1 MDRSE
6 LISIR
11 LKLVKR
17 DIPSSKNITLVAVSK
32 KYPYEDVKF
41 AHQAGQIDFG
51 ENRIDELVEKSECAA
66 NDHLHLRWHF
76 IGNLQSNKISKLFNV
91 KNLKFI
97 HSVDSFSLLEKLYGK
112 SNILQEKVGFY
123 LQVKTSNEKEKGGFD
138 SYDDLAKTINLILKN
153 QASNLKMVGLMT
165 MSKVRTENFEE
176 DARACFQKLKKIRK
190 QLQQDFGLGDLS
202 LSMGMS
208 NDLEIAVE
216 EGTDCVRVGS
226 AIFRPE

>member
-91 KNLKFI
+91 KNLKFV
-97 HSVDSFSLLEKLYGK
+97 HSVDSFSLL
-112 SNILQEKVGFY
+112 
-123 LQVKTSNEKEKGGFD
+123 D
-138 SYDDLAKTINLILKN
+138 
-153 QASNLKMVGLMT
+153 
-165 MSKVRTENFEE
+165 R
-176 DARACFQKLKKIRK
+176 
-190 QLQQDFGLGDLS
+190 
-202 LSMGMS
+202 
-208 NDLEIAVE
+208 
-216 EGTDCVRVGS
+216 
-226 AIFRPE
+226 